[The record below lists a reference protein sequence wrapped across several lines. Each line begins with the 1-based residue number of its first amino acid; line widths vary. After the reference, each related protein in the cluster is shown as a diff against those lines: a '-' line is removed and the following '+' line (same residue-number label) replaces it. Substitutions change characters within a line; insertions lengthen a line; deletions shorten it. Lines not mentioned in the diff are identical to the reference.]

1 MVSGRCKFAERTFL
15 GFMKWTLGWRF
26 GNSTCKGKFVS
37 LYGFYGEVTS
47 LPKREIMA
55 LSSSLLSFHFRSSI
69 FHFDFDPFFLF
80 LFIASNLRVYSTL
93 ILRSV
98 NLAICINTINHNPPA
113 PWCRAIPYITILSRP
128 RLTSL
133 HSSVALI
140 QLRAR
145 YHGAYILFSTP
156 SLTTSLYL
164 LGFGLLLAYIPL
176 TSYLST

>member
-1 MVSGRCKFAERTFL
+1 MVRVVSGRCKFAERTFL

-26 GNSTCKGKFVS
+26 GNSTCKGKIVS

-93 ILRSV
+93 ISALCQPCYLYQYHQPQPPQPMV
-98 NLAICINTINHNPPA
+98 PCNTLYYHLIPTPPNF
-113 PWCRAIPYITILSRP
+113 PPFLCSTH
-128 RLTSL
+128 T
-133 HSSVALI
+133 
-140 QLRAR
+140 
-145 YHGAYILFSTP
+145 TP
-156 SLTTSLYL
+156 STIPWRLY
-164 LGFGLLLAYIPL
+164 II
-176 TSYLST
+176 